1 MSKAL
6 KRLALA
12 LAAASLC
19 AAAAS
24 AQTTLEW
31 IVLSPGGEGFAAL
44 VPQEPLRL
52 EQEVQAGELAASG
65 RRYTATA
72 GEARYIV
79 WSLNDSRNVGRR
91 LRAEAFPG
99 WAERGESA
107 HLDLV
112 AEAAWKLLLEPEF
125 ERLEAERART
135 GTRKAFAPSMSYVR
149 SFSLDGRAAREYS
162 VRLEKEGGPAY
173 VCADG
178 ARLYVAA
185 ALAPDPRAADSKRF
199 VESFAVGT
207 KTPNPPQQQPDPAP
221 VRQGTGTGT
230 GTGAGAG
237 TGMGT
242 GAGTGR
248 GDPLF
253 TPVAPV
259 DPNAPPDYA
268 KPFRL
273 NDVTKR
279 ASITFKP
286 EPGFTDSARRFEV
299 TGAVRLRAVLSKTGE
314 VTNVNVVRPLPH
326 GLTEKSIETAKRI
339 RFTPAEKDGRPVSQ
353 YVVLEYNYNIY

>member
-6 KRLALA
+6 RRLALA

-24 AQTTLEW
+24 AQTTPEW
-31 IVLSPGGEGFAAL
+31 IVLSPEGEQFAAL

-52 EQEVQAGELAASG
+52 EQEVRAGEIAASG
-65 RRYTATA
+65 RRYVATA
-72 GEARYIV
+72 GAARYVV

-91 LRAEAFPG
+91 LRAETFPG
-99 WAERGESA
+99 WPERGESA

-135 GTRKAFAPSMSYVR
+135 GTRKEFAPSMSYVR
-149 SFSLDGRAAREYS
+149 TFSLDGRAAREYS
-162 VRLEKEGGPAY
+162 VRLENEGGPVY

-207 KTPNPPQQQPDPAP
+207 KTPNAPRKQADPAP
-221 VRQGTGTGT
+221 ARQGAGT
-230 GTGAGAG
+230 GTGAG
-237 TGMGT
+237 M
-242 GAGTGR
+242 GR

-253 TPVAPV
+253 TPVPPV
-259 DPNAPPDYA
+259 DLDAPHDYA

-273 NDVTKR
+273 SEVTKR
-279 ASITFKP
+279 AAITFKP
-286 EPGFTDSARRFEV
+286 EPGFTNSARKFVV
-299 TGAVRLRAVLSKTGE
+299 TGAVRLRAILSKTGE
-314 VTNVNVVRPLPH
+314 VTNVTVVRPLPH
-326 GLTEKSIETAKRI
+326 GLTEQSIETAKRI